1 MEYPIDI
8 VIPWVDGNDPI
19 HTEKRRKF
27 LTERKEDRFRDVGAD
42 TRFSDLGELVYCID
56 SINIYAP
63 FIRRIFIVTDGQDP
77 GLEGHLTTRFPD
89 GSIPISVV
97 DHKVIFEGYH
107 DYLPVFNSRAIE
119 TLIWRIPEL
128 SEHFLLMNDDFFLNS
143 PVSPD
148 DFFIDGSPVCYADW
162 YCTTWAKFI
171 RAVKPRKDGRR
182 KVTFKSSQMNAAD
195 LIGRRFRFLY
205 LGHTPR
211 PLRKSFY
218 EDFFG
223 KRPDLIHHNI
233 RHRFRDDS
241 QYNSQEL
248 FYMSTVGQC
257 RIVPVSKVSAYMNPR
272 KGRRHIERK
281 LKKLESVPGI
291 RFGCINSLDL
301 ASGEDRKRILEWLEN
316 KFRKA

>member
-223 KRPDLIHHNI
+223 KRPDFIIHNI

-248 FYMSTVGQC
+248 FYLSTVGQC

-281 LKKLESVPGI
+281 LKKLESASGI

-301 ASGEDRKRILEWLEN
+301 ASGEDRKRILEWLED